1 MISHN
6 RRFDSCWFRS
16 FALLLLLSVSILGR
30 AQTAEVAPCE
40 QGKFR
45 LHKFAQ
51 AIGEES
57 YSLTRQPG
65 ALTLTSQFLFTDR
78 GTPVPLKTALTA
90 GPDYRPRSFT
100 IEGKTCR
107 FCTIDWEI
115 KIDGKSGH
123 VRKEKEERA
132 AATPA
137 EFFTIAGYAPVA
149 MQMAM
154 IRYWRLHG
162 SPRQLAMVPSGQ
174 VEIQDRGADDF
185 DVAGRRVHLRR
196 YTVRGLIWGMETLWM
211 EGDNLA
217 ALVST
222 DAEFDHFEAVRD

>member
-16 FALLLLLSVSILGR
+16 FALLLLLSGSILGR
-30 AQTAEVAPCE
+30 AQTAEDAPSE

-115 KIDGKSGH
+115 KIDGKSAH
-123 VRKEKEERA
+123 VRQEKAERA

-137 EFFTIAGYAPVA
+137 EFFTIPDYAPA
-149 MQMAM
+149 TLRMAM
-154 IRYWRLHG
+154 NPSYRLPG
-162 SPRQLAMVPSGQ
+162 SP
-174 VEIQDRGADDF
+174 
-185 DVAGRRVHLRR
+185 
-196 YTVRGLIWGMETLWM
+196 
-211 EGDNLA
+211 
-217 ALVST
+217 
-222 DAEFDHFEAVRD
+222 